1 MQLLLCEGFS
11 TDSQGM
17 ISCSG
22 ESATLTLEEVQ
33 ATPASNGLTKEQAD
47 ALIGATL
54 LTLVIGFIF
63 ALILRQLR

>member
-11 TDSQGM
+11 TDSEGM

-33 ATPASNGLTKEQAD
+33 ATPGQKHDHSLYY
-47 ALIGATL
+47 
-54 LTLVIGFIF
+54 
-63 ALILRQLR
+63 

>member
-11 TDSQGM
+11 TDVGGG

-22 ESATLTLEEVQ
+22 ESATLTLEEVR
-33 ATPASNGLTKEQAD
+33 AIPASNGLTKEQAD
-47 ALIGATL
+47 GLISATL
-54 LTLVIGFIF
+54 MLLVIGFIF

>member
-11 TDSQGM
+11 TDAEGG

-33 ATPASNGLTKEQAD
+33 AIPAPNGLTKEQAD
-47 ALIGATL
+47 SLIGAAL
-54 LTLVIGFIF
+54 LALVIGFIF

>member
-11 TDSQGM
+11 SDAEGQ

-22 ESATLTLEEVQ
+22 ESATITLEEVR

-47 ALIGATL
+47 GLISATL